1 MAAKRELHTLYL
13 PMERDSPLKL
23 EHAEGARPGTQI
35 VRLSGPLTLANIFD
49 FQREMRAGELPS
61 VRILDL
67 SQVPY
72 MDSAGLGAVVNCHT
86 HSQNRGAR
94 LIVAGTSERVFALFR
109 STRIDSVLTMAP
121 SVAEAEALA

>member
-1 MAAKRELHTLYL
+1 MEWGLHTLKL
-13 PMERDSPLKL
+13 LMERDSPLKIDYVD
-23 EHAEGARPGTQI
+23 GALAGTQI
-35 VRLSGPLTLANIFD
+35 VRLVGPLTLQNVFA
-49 FQREMRAGELPS
+49 FQSEMRAGELPA

-94 LIVAGTSERVFALFR
+94 LIVAGTSSRVLELFR
-109 STRIDSVLTMAP
+109 TTRVDGVLTMTP
-121 SVAEAEALA
+121 GVAEAEALA